1 MSAWAIPP
9 GPKEQTSNNNKGLKS
24 ANPLKEMRISDT
36 IYLDYQASTPLDPRV
51 MAAMEPFFQ
60 RDAGN
65 PHSVDHAAGW
75 AAQRAIDQ
83 SALAIA
89 SFIGAD
95 PDEII
100 FTSGATEANNLAIL
114 GLAER
119 APQNRCRM
127 LVSAIEHKCV
137 LESASAASKRYG
149 LKLEVIPA
157 KESGLVD
164 IDWLRTH

>member
-1 MSAWAIPP
+1 MI
-9 GPKEQTSNNNKGLKS
+9 
-24 ANPLKEMRISDT
+24 ISET
-36 IYLDYQASTPLDPRV
+36 IYLDYQASTPVDPRV
-51 MAAMEPFFQ
+51 MAVMEPFFQ

-83 SALAIA
+83 STTAIA
-89 SFIGAD
+89 SFISAD

-119 APQNRCRM
+119 APQTRRRG

-137 LESASAASKRYG
+137 LASASAANRRYG
-149 LKLEVIPA
+149 LELEVIPA
-157 KESGLVD
+157 KENGLVD
-164 IDWLRTH
+164 IDWLGAEL